1 MIEGAIAASARRAS
15 GMRIALSGAS
25 GFIGSVL
32 DAELAMRGFEVLPV
46 SRAELEPMRSGADA
60 SQRLAGCTTA
70 VHLAARVHVLGETEN
85 DPIAEFRA
93 ANRDTTLAFAR
104 ACAKASVRRFVF
116 VSTIGVNGT
125 VSTRPFRP
133 DDPPAP
139 EGPYAVSKLEAERD
153 LWALATA
160 TGLEVVVVRPPLVY
174 GPQAKGNFL
183 RLLKLVATPL
193 PLPLA
198 SISGKRSLISVWNLS
213 DLLIRCI
220 EHPNAAGRVL
230 LAGDGE
236 DIELPELIRRLSAA
250 MGRPARLL
258 AVPEE
263 LLRRLTGLFGLRRTF
278 DKFTASLQV
287 DISET
292 RKVLQWT
299 APVSLHDGLA
309 RTAQWYIDSRNRS
322 AVA

>member
-1 MIEGAIAASARRAS
+1 MIEGAIAAPARPAS
-15 GMRIALSGAS
+15 GRRIALSGAS

-32 DAELAMRGFEVLPV
+32 DAELVGRGFEVLAV
-46 SRAELEPMRSGADA
+46 SRTELEAMRNGADA
-60 SQRLAGCTTA
+60 SGRLAGSTAA
-70 VHLAARVHVLGETEN
+70 VHLAARAHVLRETER
-85 DPIAEFRA
+85 DPGDVFRV
-93 ANRDTTLAFAR
+93 ANRETTLAFAR
-104 ACAKASVRRFVF
+104 SCASAGIRRFVF
-116 VSTIGVNGT
+116 VSSIHVNGST
-125 VSTRPFRP
+125 NTRPFRP

-139 EGPYAVSKLEAERD
+139 EEPYAVSKLEAERD
-153 LWALATA
+153 LWALAQA

-174 GPQAKGNFL
+174 GPRAKGNFL
-183 RLLKLVATPL
+183 HLLKLAASRL

-198 SISGKRSLISVWNLS
+198 SVSGKRSFVSVWNLS

-263 LLRRLTGLFGLRRTF
+263 LLRGLTGLFGLRRTF
-278 DKFTASLQV
+278 DKLTASLQV

-292 RKVLQWT
+292 RKVLEWT

-309 RTAQWYIDSRNRS
+309 RTAQWYVDSRNRS